1 MKDSQ
6 AVEEMIQIIKAWDPF
21 QYGEEFY
28 ETEPADVISAL
39 YDAEDPLSF
48 AKDIQAIYHHS
59 FDQLL
64 PMESCQHIANQ
75 LFIIRE
81 GSSCSF

>member
-21 QYGEEFY
+21 QYGEDFY

-64 PMESCQHIANQ
+64 PMESCQRYRKSAFYHK
-75 LFIIRE
+75 RK
-81 GSSCSF
+81 